1 VSTSFP
7 PSRVPLRGAVDL
19 AAVAAAREA
28 QAAAEQ
34 RLAAGEVPPPASL
47 VVEVTEATFQTEII
61 DRSFQVPVII
71 HLGTA
76 RSQASALL
84 APVLEK
90 LALDDA
96 GAWLLAA
103 VDAELEPRIAQAL
116 QAQAVPTVYAIIKQQ
131 PMVLFEGVADEAQ
144 IRGILDEVLRVA
156 AASGLTGRV
165 GDDALEPAEP
175 AEPESDPRY
184 DLAYDAIEVGD
195 WDAADAA
202 YRDILSTHPADEDAR
217 AGLGQVALLRRTD
230 GADPVELLAAADAA
244 PDSVEAQSLAADIE
258 LLTGRVDE
266 AFARMLELV
275 RRTSG
280 DERTAAKDHLI
291 ALFALVGDADPRV
304 GKARTALAN
313 ALF

>member
-1 VSTSFP
+1 VSTSIP

-34 RLAAGEVPPPASL
+34 RLAAGEVPPPAS
-47 VVEVTEATFQTEII
+47 VVVDVTEATFQTEVI
-61 DRSFQVPVII
+61 DRSFQVPVVV

-90 LALDDA
+90 LALDDD
-96 GAWLLAA
+96 GTWVLAT

-116 QAQAVPTVYAIIKQQ
+116 QAQAVPTVYAVIKQQ
-131 PMVLFEGVADEAQ
+131 PMVLFEGVAEEAQ
-144 IRGILDEVLRVA
+144 VRQILDEVLRVSA
-156 AASGLTGRV
+156 ANGLTGRV
-165 GDDALEPAEP
+165 GDEGAESD
-175 AEPESDPRY
+175 EPEADPRY
-184 DLAYDAIEVGD
+184 DVAYDAIEAGD
-195 WDAADAA
+195 WDAAEAA

-217 AGLGQVALLRRTD
+217 AGLGQVSLLRRTD
-230 GADPVELLAAADAA
+230 GADPVALIAAADAA
-244 PDSVEAQSLAADIE
+244 PDSVEAQSLAADVE

-266 AFARMLELV
+266 AFERMLGLV

-291 ALFALVGDADPRV
+291 ELFSLVGDADPRV
-304 GKARTALAN
+304 PKARTALAN

>member
-1 VSTSFP
+1 MSTSIP

-34 RLAAGEVPPPASL
+34 RLASGEVPPPAS
-47 VVEVTEATFQTEII
+47 VVIDVSEATFQTEVI

-71 HLGTA
+71 HLGRA
-76 RSQASALL
+76 GSQATALL

-90 LALDDA
+90 LALDDD
-96 GAWLLAA
+96 GAWVLAT

-116 QAQAVPTVYAIIKQQ
+116 QAQAVPTVYAVIKQQ
-131 PMVLFEGVADEAQ
+131 PMVLFEGVAEEAQ
-144 IRGILDEVLRVA
+144 VRQILDEVLRVA
-156 AASGLTGRV
+156 KAQGLTGLP
-165 GDDALEPAEP
+165 GDEAVEGE
-175 AEPESDPRY
+175 EPEADPRY
-184 DLAYDAIEVGD
+184 DLAYDAIEAGD
-195 WDAADAA
+195 WDAAEAA
-202 YRDILSTHPADEDAR
+202 YADILRTNPADDDAR

-230 GADPVELLAAADAA
+230 GADPVALLAAADAA
-244 PDSVEAQSLAADIE
+244 PDSVEAQSLAADVE

-280 DERTAAKDHLI
+280 AERIAAKDHLI
-291 ALFALVGDADPRV
+291 ELFSLVGDADPRV
-304 GKARTALAN
+304 PKARTTLAS